1 MHHRAIGIIETNSIA
16 KGIKAADSMLKA
28 ADISILISN
37 PVCPGKY
44 VTIIQG
50 SVASVKSSIEA
61 GATEAGE
68 SITESVVIPNVH
80 PDIFPAMTKTTNI
93 EKVDAIGII
102 ETFSAPSAIMA
113 ADEAIKTAKIQLI
126 EVRLSMALGGKAFTV
141 FTGEV
146 GAVRA
151 ALAAGVRRV
160 TDQGLILST
169 TLIPAPHKDFIKHLL

>member
-1 MHHRAIGIIETNSIA
+1 MRPRAIGIIETNSIA

-28 ADISILISN
+28 ANTNILISN

-44 VTIIQG
+44 LIIIQG
-50 SVASVKSSIEA
+50 TVASVKSSIEA
-61 GATEAGE
+61 GAITAGE

-80 PDIFPAMTKTTNI
+80 PEIFPAMTKTTNV
-93 EKVDAIGII
+93 EKVDAVGII

-126 EVRLSMALGGKAFTV
+126 EVRLSMALGGKAYAM

-151 ALAAGVRRV
+151 AIAAGVKRV

-169 TLIPAPHKDFIKHLL
+169 ALIPAPHKDLIKHLL